1 MSKKYLSLEEA
12 SHQLGITSEQLIR
25 YRENGDVRGFAD
37 RATWKFRPED
47 IEALGRSLQAD
58 SSPEVPLLSDD
69 DLLPGAT
76 PTGLEETSPLIDPM
90 GSSDSDVRLIDDS
103 SPTRDSDSDV
113 ALLSDSDSD
122 IRLIDDSPPV
132 SDSDVQI
139 LGGDSDSEVRL
150 ASPESDDSDSDVQI
164 LGGDS
169 DSDIRLI
176 DSDTAADD
184 DSVLSSD
191 SEAELSDAA
200 TIAAGSGILD
210 QAPADSGI
218 SLETADSGIT
228 LDSPDSGI
236 ALDSA
241 DSGIALESP
250 DSGIALEVVDSGISL
265 SDDDDDAFQLAVD
278 SGIDIDG
285 PADSGIALE
294 DHDQSDN
301 DLYQTIPMIE
311 SPVGADS
318 LDATQIEVPTLGG
331 GESDFEIGAFE
342 EDEDD
347 AEIGEDSS
355 AMLFD
360 DDTSGDAATVV
371 KRTADEDFDLDD
383 EFDELEVDDD
393 GLEGEDDELDVFD
406 ADDDDFDDG
415 FATGESQAEFVAPQ
429 VGMVAA
435 VEADWGAATFVGLLL
450 SASVMCVCS
459 VVIFDLVQAMWGWK
473 QPAAFNS
480 SLLDTVRNMF

>member
-12 SHQLGITSEQLIR
+12 ANQLGITSEQLIR
-25 YRENGDVRGFAD
+25 HRENGDVRGFAD

-47 IEALGRSLQAD
+47 IETLGRSMQAD

-69 DLLPGAT
+69 DLLPSST
-76 PTGLEETSPLIDPM
+76 PASLEETSPLIDPL
-90 GSSDSDVRLIDDS
+90 GTSDSDVRLIDDS
-103 SPTRDSDSDV
+103 NPTRDSDSDV

-132 SDSDVQI
+132 SDSDSDVRI
-139 LGGDSDSEVRL
+139 ASGDSDSEVRL
-150 ASPESDDSDSDVQI
+150 APPENEDSDSDVQI

-184 DSVLSSD
+184 DSVLTSD
-191 SEAELSDAA
+191 SEIDQSDAA

-228 LDSPDSGI
+228 LDSAESGI
-236 ALDSA
+236 T
-241 DSGIALESP
+241 LESP

-265 SDDDDDAFQLAVD
+265 SDDDDDDAFQLAVD

-294 DHDQSDN
+294 GTDQSDN

-311 SPVGADS
+311 SPVGGDS

-459 VVIFDLVQAMWGWK
+459 VVIFDLVQAMWAWNE
-473 QPAAFNS
+473 PAAFNS
-480 SLLDTVRNMF
+480 SLLDTVRGMF

>member
-12 SHQLGITSEQLIR
+12 SQQLGITAEQLIR
-25 YRENGDVRGFAD
+25 RRENGDVRGFAD

-47 IEALGRSLQAD
+47 IESLGRSLQTD

-69 DLLPGAT
+69 DLLPDPA
-76 PTGLEETSPLIDPM
+76 PTGLEKTSPLI
-90 GSSDSDVRLIDDS
+90 GSLGTSDSDVRLIDDS
-103 SPTRDSDSDV
+103 GPSRDSDSDV

-132 SDSDVQI
+132 SDSDSDVKI
-139 LGGDSDSEVRL
+139 DGGASDSEVRL
-150 ASPESDDSDSDVQI
+150 APAEGDDSDSDVQI
-164 LGGDS
+164 LSGDS

-176 DSDTAADD
+176 DGDTAGDD
-184 DSVLSSD
+184 DSVLTSD
-191 SEAELSDAA
+191 SGTGLSDA
-200 TIAAGSGILD
+200 TIAAGSGILE
-210 QAPADSGI
+210 QAPTDSGI

-228 LDSPDSGI
+228 LET
-236 ALDSA
+236 A
-241 DSGIALESP
+241 DSGITLESP
-250 DSGIALEVVDSGISL
+250 DSGIALEVVDSGIAL

-278 SGIDIDG
+278 SGIDIGG
-285 PADSGIALE
+285 PTDSGIALE
-294 DHDQSDN
+294 NSEQSDN

-311 SPVGADS
+311 SPIGKDS
-318 LDATQIEVPTLGG
+318 LDATQLEVPSLGG

-347 AEIGEDSS
+347 AEIGEDSA

-406 ADDDDFDDG
+406 ADDDDFDES
-415 FATGESQAEFVAPQ
+415 FSTGESQAEFVAPQ
-429 VGMVAA
+429 AGMATA
-435 VEADWGAATFVGLLL
+435 VDVDWGAATFVGLLL
-450 SASVMCVCS
+450 SASIMCVCS
-459 VVIFDLVQAMWGWK
+459 VVVFDLVHSMWAWNE
-473 QPAAFNS
+473 PASFNS
-480 SLLDTVRNMF
+480 SLLETVRGMF